1 MGHRSEQRI
10 VISIPVIVRGVDSR
24 GAPFV
29 VPATTH
35 DISCTGACLQG
46 LNGLP
51 GPGKK
56 VEIECQNEKSWYRV
70 QWIGESRNSTAGR
83 AGVRCLEPGKYIW
96 GVTPKEWEADT
107 YDHATPRAMVA
118 QAAGSPDDL
127 SPELSGQER
136 RLFPRHACR
145 IEAQVSTQDDA
156 IRLLGKITDIS
167 LGGCYVEMLS
177 PLPVKTSVKL
187 SFQQDDAT
195 LRLTGLVRLSQMSL
209 GMGVAFT
216 GMTPEGFERLRRLTL
231 PAGPSSSAPPA
242 PAQAKATPARP
253 PRPEPRTPPVDP
265 LPDSPPELDPL
276 DPPDVRE
283 TLAAV
288 VRILSR
294 KGLLTR
300 AELLEELERLKPVRR

>member
-10 VISIPVIVRGVDSR
+10 VISIPVVVRGVDAA
-24 GAPFV
+24 GVPFV

-35 DISCTGACLQG
+35 DVSCTGACLQG
-46 LNGLP
+46 LKGVP

-56 VEIECQNEKSWYRV
+56 VEIECQNQKAWYRV

-83 AGVRCLEPGKYIW
+83 GGVRCLEPGKYIW

-118 QAAGSPDDL
+118 PATGSPDDL
-127 SPELSGQER
+127 SPDLTGQER

-145 IEAQVSTQDDA
+145 IEVQISAQDDA
-156 IRLLGKITDIS
+156 IRLLGRITDIS

-195 LRLTGLVRLSQMSL
+195 LRLTGLVRLSQMAL

-231 PAGPSSSAPPA
+231 PAGPSPSAPAA
-242 PAQAKATPARP
+242 PAKATPARP
-253 PRPEPRTPPVDP
+253 PRPEPRTPPMDS
-265 LPDSPPELDPL
+265 LPDSAGEFDFF

-300 AELLEELERLKPVRR
+300 AELLDELERLKPARR